1 MKIRSILPAK
11 SEALHCSALRTN
23 QSGSISTQT
32 HTVEVFQALSL
43 GTEGVDVVDIDEN
56 SAMDNSCS
64 LSRLASSISR
74 PQQSPKQI

>member
-23 QSGSISTQT
+23 RSGSISTL